1 MKTIYILVIIVL
13 LGASVFTYLYTRD
26 SQKTEAAA
34 PNSQNIQV
42 PTSNDGIKLP
52 SANTASKDGLNPA
65 HGLPGHRCDLPVG
78 APLTVTA
85 EQKVAAPAKPKTNPQ
100 HGMPGHR
107 CDLAVGAPL

>member
-13 LGASVFTYLYTRD
+13 LGASVFAYIYNQGTEKA
-26 SQKTEAAA
+26 KTEE
-34 PNSQNIQV
+34 V
-42 PTSNDGIKLP
+42 
-52 SANTASKDGLNPA
+52 SATPVSTASPNGLNPE

-78 APLTVTA
+78 APLTITS
-85 EQKVAAPAKPKTNPQ
+85 EQKSVAPAQPTKNPQ

>member
-1 MKTIYILVIIVL
+1 MKTIYILAIIVL
-13 LGASVFTYLYTRD
+13 LGASVFTYVYTRD
-26 SQKTEAAA
+26 SKKTETV
-34 PNSQNIQV
+34 PNVQNIQGPATEGFKAPEV
-42 PTSNDGIKLP
+42 
-52 SANTASKDGLNPA
+52 NTTAKGGLNPE

-85 EQKVAAPAKPKTNPQ
+85 EQKVAAPKTPKTNPQ

>member
-1 MKTIYILVIIVL
+1 MKTIYIVIIIIL
-13 LGASVFTYLYTRD
+13 LGASVFAYIYNE
-26 SQKTEAAA
+26 KTESTATPVATGVTAQPGVQPAGNATAA
-34 PNSQNIQV
+34 
-42 PTSNDGIKLP
+42 K
-52 SANTASKDGLNPA
+52 GLNPE

-85 EQKVAAPAKPKTNPQ
+85 EQKSAAPAKPKTNPQ

>member
-13 LGASVFTYLYTRD
+13 VGASVFTYIYNRD
-26 SQKTEAAA
+26 TEKTETS
-34 PNSQNIQV
+34 PTQNIQV
-42 PTSNDGIKLP
+42 PTSGTFKTP
-52 SANTASKDGLNPA
+52 VVTTGQSLNPE

-78 APLTVTA
+78 APLTVSA
-85 EQKVAAPAKPKTNPQ
+85 EQKLAAPAKPKTNPQ

>member
-13 LGASVFTYLYTRD
+13 LGASVFTYIYTKEPE
-26 SQKTEAAA
+26 KTETAPNAQNIQA
-34 PNSQNIQV
+34 PNSQNFKAPVI
-42 PTSNDGIKLP
+42 TTTG
-52 SANTASKDGLNPA
+52 AGLNPE
-65 HGLPGHRCDLPVG
+65 HGLPNHRCDLPVG
-78 APLTVTA
+78 APLTVSA

>member
-1 MKTIYILVIIVL
+1 MKTIYILAIIVL
-13 LGASVFTYLYTRD
+13 LGASVFTYVYTREPE
-26 SQKTEAAA
+26 KTQTA
-34 PNSQNIQV
+34 PNTQNIQV
-42 PTSNDGIKLP
+42 PPTEGFKAPIV
-52 SANTASKDGLNPA
+52 NTTAKGGLNPE